1 MQDFLDFAQ
10 RLLETVQSAWAENCE
25 AEGGIVG
32 DDECDRQLLLFA
44 LMRRAGHKNVA
55 TTQRYVD
62 LAGVVFRDEA
72 DALEDRMLGAGR
84 KFYPSEPTSPDLAS
98 PETAEVS
105 GFSPHL
111 T

>member
-1 MQDFLDFAQ
+1 MALSP
-10 RLLETVQSAWAENCE
+10 RLTE
-25 AEGGIVG
+25 ALIEGSLTNGAANG
-32 DDECDRQLLLFA
+32 ESTFA

-84 KFYPSEPTSPDLAS
+84 KFYPSEPISPDLAS
-98 PETAEVS
+98 PETAEAS
-105 GFSPHL
+105 GFPPHL

>member
-1 MQDFLDFAQ
+1 MELPIATNG
-10 RLLETVQSAWAENCE
+10 EST
-25 AEGGIVG
+25 
-32 DDECDRQLLLFA
+32 FA
-44 LMRRAGHKNVA
+44 LMRRASHKNVA

-72 DALEDRMLGAGR
+72 DALEDRMLGGR

-98 PETAEVS
+98 PETAEAS
-105 GFSPHL
+105 GFPPHL

>member
-1 MQDFLDFAQ
+1 M
-10 RLLETVQSAWAENCE
+10 
-25 AEGGIVG
+25 IG
-32 DDECDRQLLLFA
+32 DGLNPLTMRKMPSDASQATSGSVAMESTFA

-84 KFYPSEPTSPDLAS
+84 KFYPSEPISPDLAS
-98 PETAEVS
+98 PETPEAS
-105 GFSPHL
+105 GFPPHL
-111 T
+111 S